1 MIDNVMGGELG
12 ADSDRSSQAQR
23 THHASSTS
31 ANGLA
36 RALPDAI
43 CSKPQRRCGAD
54 DPGDCIGEGKDRF
67 DLGHMGVNDEQTVL
81 RSNRSHT

>member
-36 RALPDAI
+36 A
-43 CSKPQRRCGAD
+43 RRQQGWPLTDNYLGQQVSSGGAVEGRGVA
-54 DPGDCIGEGKDRF
+54 PTGE
-67 DLGHMGVNDEQTVL
+67 
-81 RSNRSHT
+81 

>member
-1 MIDNVMGGELG
+1 MPIQIGVLK
-12 ADSDRSSQAQR
+12 R
-23 THHASSTS
+23 TAPTTRVLRRPMVW
-31 ANGLA
+31 LA
-36 RALPDAI
+36 REPDAI

-67 DLGHMGVNDEQTVL
+67 DLGHMGVNGEQTVL